1 MPIARRELQKLGFIV
16 EEIPT
21 RSSSQRKTPDFNV
34 IGKSSGYLVELKVK
48 GDDPTEIEKDR
59 MELESGKIVMKATP
73 TGPRNKL
80 SAMICDGSDQMDDED
95 PAHVKFHV
103 LWLHSWGRDAEL
115 LLGRFRATLFG
126 CVQVIYPP
134 NISPMCYYFYDSSFF
149 RLRDTL
155 DAAIVSFD
163 GNLQICVNSLSSRVG
178 DFRNSEL
185 YQALLECVC
194 DPDIDEKNKKSL
206 IVDSEIDRNDEDA
219 VLDSLKKK
227 YGLSQL
233 IDLDFTKHSARIA
246 APRIEKR

>member
-1 MPIARRELQKLGFIV
+1 
-16 EEIPT
+16 
-21 RSSSQRKTPDFNV
+21 
-34 IGKSSGYLVELKVK
+34 
-48 GDDPTEIEKDR
+48 
-59 MELESGKIVMKATP
+59 
-73 TGPRNKL
+73 
-80 SAMICDGSDQMDDED
+80 
-95 PAHVKFHV
+95 
-103 LWLHSWGRDAEL
+103 
-115 LLGRFRATLFG
+115 
-126 CVQVIYPP
+126 
-134 NISPMCYYFYDSSFF
+134 MCYYFYDSSFF